1 MRGGLRLTI
10 LLLLPALLSACGG
23 PEAELARQE
32 SAQTHYDI
40 GLGALTEGKN
50 PKAISEFQEA
60 VSLDPQNAR
69 FRHALGNVYL
79 REGKIEGAI
88 SEFQEAVRINPRF
101 SEALNDLGVAYLR
114 QQSWEAAIG
123 AFRRA
128 LANPRYMSPE
138 RAYVNLGN
146 IYHTQGRYELAA
158 EEFRRLIDI
167 LPQSPDGYFLLG
179 RTLLAEGKAQ
189 PALEQLE
196 RAVKL
201 DGTISI
207 FHLELGKAQLRLGMQ
222 AEARESFRRVFELT
236 PVGPEA
242 DEARQQQRSLQ

>member
-1 MRGGLRLTI
+1 MTRGLRLTI
-10 LLLLPALLSACGG
+10 LLLFPVVLAACGG
-23 PEAELARQE
+23 PEAEMARKE
-32 SAQTHYDI
+32 TAQSRYDI
-40 GLGALTEGKN
+40 GLGALAEGRN
-50 PKAISEFQEA
+50 AKAVSEFQEA
-60 VSLDPQNAR
+60 VRLDPQNAR

-79 REGKIEGAI
+79 RDDKVDGAI
-88 SEFQEAVRINPRF
+88 SEFQEAVRLDPRF
-101 SEALNDLGVAYLR
+101 SDALNDLGVAYMRR
-114 QQSWEAAIG
+114 QNWEPAIA

-128 LANPRYMSPE
+128 LSNPRYMSPE

-146 IYHTQGRYELAA
+146 IYHTQARYDLAA

-179 RTLLAEGKAQ
+179 RSLLAEGKPK

-196 RAVKL
+196 RAVKM

-207 FHLELGKAQLRLGMQ
+207 FHLELGKAQLQLGMRQ
-222 AEARESFRRVFELT
+222 EARESFRRVFELT

-242 DEARQQQRSLQ
+242 DEARQYQRSLQ